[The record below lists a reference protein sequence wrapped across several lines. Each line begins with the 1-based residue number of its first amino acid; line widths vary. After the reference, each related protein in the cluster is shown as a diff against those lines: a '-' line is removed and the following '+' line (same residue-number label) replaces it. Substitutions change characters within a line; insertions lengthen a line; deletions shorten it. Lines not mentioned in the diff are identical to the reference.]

1 MRQGSGI
8 WREPGGG
15 VMGNHL
21 IPLEFEDAGS
31 VPVLR
36 LLDSAGCFVEEAL
49 SVRQLGGE
57 AGQDLPNR
65 REAAICVHQLLLQL
79 TDAPQHWNQEHEL

>member
-1 MRQGSGI
+1 MGAQ
-8 WREPGGG
+8 G

-21 IPLEFEDAGS
+21 IPLEFEDTGL

-36 LLDSAGCFVEEAL
+36 LLDGPGCFLEEAL

-57 AGQDLPNR
+57 AGHDLLDR
-65 REAAICVHQLLLQL
+65 RYTAICDHQLLLQL
-79 TDAPQHWNQEHEL
+79 TDAPQHWKHNQEHKLLLYHH